1 MNKKTKLVLGVLA
14 GMGFASC
21 LLPQLTLAQSTLS
34 QPGAVSPADTFQEQ
48 NTDPFS
54 RTNNGGASGV
64 FDLMHRATL
73 GNIRSMDEFNTDQK
87 NNLNTAADQFRRQQL
102 QLLGTPNQA
111 APVAP
116 VTPANSVTPASSTP

>member
-1 MNKKTKLVLGVLA
+1 MNKKTNLVLGVLA

-21 LLPQLTLAQSTLS
+21 VLPQLTLAQPTLS
-34 QPGAVSPADTFQEQ
+34 QPGEVNPADTFQEQ

-54 RTNNGGASGV
+54 GNNNGGASGV

-73 GNIRSMDEFNTDQK
+73 GNIRSMDEFSTDQK

-102 QLLGTPNQA
+102 ELLRTPNQA
-111 APVAP
+111 AP
-116 VTPANSVTPASSTP
+116 ANPTTSVTPASSTPK